1 MQAQPG
7 GAGAP
12 AGNHPFR
19 PLNVKD
25 ALSYLDR
32 VKVTFNDQS
41 EVYDRF
47 LTIMKELCVPTSSG
61 SVE

>member
-1 MQAQPG
+1 MQSQAG
-7 GAGAP
+7 AAGAP
-12 AGNHPFR
+12 AGGNHPFR

-47 LTIMKELCVPTSSG
+47 LTIMKEL
-61 SVE
+61 